1 MPHFQNLIGGRLLY
15 SLPVKPVCLVIGAG
29 AGIGGNVGKRFAREG
44 YHAVLCRRS
53 DEAGLN
59 NLVASIESEGGS
71 ATGSL
76 MNAVDEGTIED
87 RVSAVE
93 AEIGPIEVAVFN
105 LGAQIGDR
113 SLADTSYK
121 AFELGWRLATFGLF
135 RLASAV
141 CPHMEGRGRGTLL
154 VTSATAAV
162 RGNGGQHSHAAAMSG
177 RRMLCQ
183 SLNAEFAP
191 KGIHI
196 AHILI
201 DGSVDAPDTLGK
213 MLGPERFQKLRE
225 TRGMEHDGL
234 MLPAKIA
241 DTYFHLA
248 QQHRSAWTHEID
260 LRSFSDLA
268 WWNH

>member
-1 MPHFQNLIGGRLLY
+1 M
-15 SLPVKPVCLVIGAG
+15 KPVCLVLGAG
-29 AGIGGNVGKRFAREG
+29 AGIGGNVARRFAQDG

-59 NLVASIESEGGS
+59 RMVADIQADGGAAS
-71 ATGSL
+71 GYL
-76 MNAVDEGTIED
+76 LNAVEPASIED
-87 RVSAVE
+87 RVAAIE
-93 AEIGPIEVAVFN
+93 AEVGPIEVAVFN

-113 SLADTSYK
+113 SLAQTSYK
-121 AFELGWRLATFGLF
+121 AFEMGWRMATFGLF

-141 CPHMEGRGRGTLL
+141 CPLMEARGKGTIL
-154 VTSATAAV
+154 VTSATAAM
-162 RGNGGQHSHAAAMSG
+162 RGNGGQHSHAAAMGG

-183 SLNAEFAP
+183 TLNAEFSS

-196 AHILI
+196 AHIII
-201 DGSVDAPDTLGK
+201 DGAVDAPDTLGK
-213 MLGPERFQKLRE
+213 MLGPERFQQLRE
-225 TRGMEHDGL
+225 SRGNEHDGL

-248 QQHRSAWTHEID
+248 QQHRSAWSFEID
-260 LRSFSDLA
+260 LRSFSDRA